1 MLIEDLIGGTLPF
14 LPSKETLAAKK
25 KLSLL
30 REKEWFKSAY
40 SPEIVYNNRVKEFIV
55 NFDVESLLDDN
66 NEIRLFRQRLDELL
80 KNEQLS

>member
-1 MLIEDLIGGTLPF
+1 MIEDLIGGTLPF

-40 SPEIVYNNRVKEFIV
+40 SP
-55 NFDVESLLDDN
+55 
-66 NEIRLFRQRLDELL
+66 RLYITIEL
-80 KNEQLS
+80 KNL

>member
-1 MLIEDLIGGTLPF
+1 LLIEDLVGGTLPF

-30 REKEWFKSAY
+30 RKQEWFKFAY
-40 SPEIVYNNRVKEFIV
+40 STEIIYNTRVKEFIV

>member
-66 NEIRLFRQRLDELL
+66 NEIRLFRQRLDVLL
-80 KNEQLS
+80 KNEQVS

>member
-1 MLIEDLIGGTLPF
+1 MIADLIGGTLPF